1 MLENKGQHISDVND
15 STVNQAQRDVNVYLG
30 MQPADVIAIV
40 NTLVASKL
48 EQYSAQAKLTAEQ
61 RTKEFSD
68 KLVSEITQKVLD
80 KINRF
85 EEPSIQYIT
94 RQATLGYIKSGEK
107 RLGDDLVDLLIER
120 VRSEEHT
127 TTQNIIDQAVNLLP
141 SLSKNVLAL
150 LSLIAFRNVTYSGPR
165 IKYEELL
172 RSVNPLLEDCNGIG
186 SLEVEYLKQVGC
198 VSGVPSITFHSNYEE
213 ELVKSEN
220 LFFSHPLV
228 GDDYQQLLNIL
239 ELKECNRKFTYLGNA
254 NDFPTLFAYF
264 PFDPIHHSCQSGRCK
279 WPELLQ
285 INIDERLKA
294 KLDKASKLFKPFSS
308 EEVRAYLY
316 NLDSNWGQALN
327 ALNRQDVK
335 TLVPT
340 TIGYYIACRQLTKF
354 TGEEISLN
362 TFYK

>member
-1 MLENKGQHISDVND
+1 M
-15 STVNQAQRDVNVYLG
+15 
-30 MQPADVIAIV
+30 
-40 NTLVASKL
+40 
-48 EQYSAQAKLTAEQ
+48 
-61 RTKEFSD
+61 
-68 KLVSEITQKVLD
+68 LD

-220 LFFSHPLV
+220 LFLATP
-228 GDDYQQLLNIL
+228 
-239 ELKECNRKFTYLGNA
+239 
-254 NDFPTLFAYF
+254 
-264 PFDPIHHSCQSGRCK
+264 
-279 WPELLQ
+279 W
-285 INIDERLKA
+285 
-294 KLDKASKLFKPFSS
+294 
-308 EEVRAYLY
+308 
-316 NLDSNWGQALN
+316 
-327 ALNRQDVK
+327 
-335 TLVPT
+335 
-340 TIGYYIACRQLTKF
+340 
-354 TGEEISLN
+354 
-362 TFYK
+362 